1 MDNNETLDEEFFSE
15 LLEDN
20 EILELLDFA
29 LLEDD
34 SATLLLEDDE
44 ILELLDVVLL
54 EEEAVTLLLED
65 NEILE
70 LLDFALLED
79 DSAILQEDTDE
90 YSSSPPIGAPVAVQA
105 TKKAETKPARSIL
118 KTDLFIREIYI
129 KTANTATHARPPPS
143 KELYCAKTEI
153 G

>member
-15 LLEDN
+15 LP
-20 EILELLDFA
+20 
-29 LLEDD
+29 
-34 SATLLLEDDE
+34 
-44 ILELLDVVLL
+44 
-54 EEEAVTLLLED
+54 ED

-90 YSSSPPIGAPVAVQA
+90 YSSSPPIGSPVAVQA

-118 KTDLFIREIYI
+118 ETDLFIREIYI
-129 KTANTATHARPPPS
+129 KAANTATHAKPLPP
-143 KELYCAKTEI
+143 KELYCAKNEI